1 MSPSRFSRT
10 VTAALVLALL
20 VQSAAM
26 PVVATTGDGET
37 TPHVTHGVAPLVTGS
52 SPAGPSVL
60 LEPPAPPGSSLGSAS
75 ATVLGSEP
83 ATVTGGSERRG
94 LDASLPE
101 RGDGVASHRTDGEPT
116 ISTSYAFERDE
127 RPGVVRLRIRYHLP
141 DSVTAFDVSLP
152 DLAGSSVSIADIEGF
167 DRRDETTVEWTRA
180 TRTPTIQLRLAVSTE
195 SITADGWGVEH
206 DEWAFA
212 TAPETRISTT
222 YSGPRPELN
231 STTTVDGPGYG
242 ADHMAVLGSHDVT
255 NTSDADEDVAFV
267 TADGPNATAA
277 NLTGPRTFLDR
288 AAGRFDFG
296 VRRNRLVVFVL
307 PDEDHGPGSDGTF
320 VTGESFGDAFWVTAE
335 ATTIDGV
342 ENAFAHEYVHSRL
355 GGVGEGSAAWL
366 TEATAEYYGYLSM
379 LNLGRAS
386 YDDFHDAATAERFA
400 PNRTTVTLA
409 DRDTWRGNLG
419 EYEKGA
425 HVLAALDA
433 EIRAR
438 TDGEVTLYD
447 VFTAEHEFDDYD
459 AFRAHVVE
467 ATGEES
473 LGPWLDRYVT
483 TDALPPVPDDPGR
496 YVHGP
501 GLDPDGDGLT
511 SREELAGDLE
521 TNPFVADT
529 DDDGLNDARERE
541 VGTDPTRADT
551 DGDTLSDG
559 REVDAGTDP
568 TRADTDG
575 DGANDAVDAYPTD
588 PSVRTVQSGEPA
600 GEPTSTSTVEPS
612 TRTGETPG
620 DPTPVDTPAPDR
632 TESDEEGIGDGVES
646 RVDAPGFGIG
656 VALAA
661 LALGGM
667 LFRRQN

>member
-1 MSPSRFSRT
+1 MSPSRTLRT
-10 VTAALVLALL
+10 VTAALVLVLL
-20 VQSAAM
+20 VQSAAT
-26 PVVATTGDGET
+26 PVVATTGDDEA
-37 TPHVTHGVAPLVTGS
+37 TPRATHGVAPLTTES
-52 SPAGPSVL
+52 SPTEPSL
-60 LEPPAPPGSSLGSAS
+60 LLSPALPASLRGSDR
-75 ATVLGSEP
+75 
-83 ATVTGGSERRG
+83 ATVTGESERRALG
-94 LDASLPE
+94 ASRLG
-101 RGDGVASHRTDGEPT
+101 RDDGFASHRPDGEPT
-116 ISTSYAFERDE
+116 IATTYVFEHGE
-127 RPGVVRLRIRYHLP
+127 RPGVVRLHIQYDLP
-141 DSVTAFDVSLP
+141 DSVTVFDVSLP
-152 DLAGSSVSIADIEGF
+152 DLAGSSVSIADTEGF

-180 TRTPTIQLRLAVSTE
+180 TRTPVIDLRLAVSTE
-195 SITADGWGVEH
+195 SITAGGWGVER

-212 TAPETRISTT
+212 TTPETRISTT
-222 YSGPRPELN
+222 YRGPRPRLN

-255 NTSDADEDVAFV
+255 NVSIADEDVAFV
-267 TADGPNATAA
+267 VADGSNATAA
-277 NLTGPRTFLDR
+277 NLTSARTFLDR

-296 VRRNRLVVFVL
+296 VRRDRLVVFVL
-307 PDEDHGPGSDGTF
+307 PEEDRGPGSDGTF

-355 GGVGEGSAAWL
+355 GGVGGGSAAWL

-386 YDDFHDAATAERFA
+386 YDDFHDAATAEHFA
-400 PNRTTVTLA
+400 PDRTAVTLA
-409 DRDTWRGNLG
+409 DRETWRGNLG

-433 EIRAR
+433 EIRER
-438 TDGEVTLYD
+438 TDGETTLYD
-447 VFTAEHEFDDYD
+447 VLVANHEFTDYA

-467 ATGEES
+467 TTGEES

-483 TDALPPVPDDPGR
+483 TDALPPVPDDPGL

-501 GLDPDGDGLT
+501 ELDPDGDGLT
-511 SREELAGDLE
+511 SRAELAGDPE

-529 DDDGLNDARERE
+529 DGDGLNDARERE
-541 VGTDPTRADT
+541 IGTDPTRADT
-551 DGDTLSDG
+551 DGDTLSDA

-575 DGANDAVDAYPTD
+575 DGANDAIDAYPTD
-588 PSVRTVQSGEPA
+588 PSVRTVQSA
-600 GEPTSTSTVEPS
+600 EPTSERPPTPTVEPS
-612 TRTGETPG
+612 LETESTTSEPEDTGTATPVPRDESTEEG
-620 DPTPVDTPAPDR
+620 VDEGVGSRVDTP
-632 TESDEEGIGDGVES
+632 
-646 RVDAPGFGIG
+646 GFGVG

-661 LALGGM
+661 LTLGGM